1 MATRV
6 CLSVLA
12 LALAGA
18 PAMAAVKGQCTYKGK
33 NHAFVDGA
41 AAIAPDPF
49 EKSNK
54 IPTFWFVT
62 VPFDADAF
70 GSKTPDDYDDV
81 VTGHGFDK
89 DAATLQLRLDKAGKV
104 VEMLALYV
112 PPGTTQSM
120 SSNEVGTLAMKA
132 PIGARAS
139 GSWSLADDDL
149 KCSLSFD
156 LPMGGKGPPPPPP
169 KAWGVALP
177 AGGGAPGAAYM
188 AMHKATLAGDVN
200 GMIRTA
206 TKARAAE
213 MEGARKQPEFAGMIE
228 LIKAMEPKEVRV
240 VSGRADAT
248 RAELQIAG
256 KESDGAA
263 MKGTVKLVME
273 GGAWKIE
280 KVETSSSM
288 GGH

>member
-1 MATRV
+1 
-6 CLSVLA
+6 LSVLA
-12 LALAGA
+12 LALASA
-18 PAMAAVKGQCTYKGK
+18 PAVAAVKGQCTYKGK
-33 NHAFVDGA
+33 AHAFVDGA

-49 EKSNK
+49 EKTSK

-62 VPFDADAF
+62 VPFEAGAL
-70 GSKTPDDYDDV
+70 GGKTPTDYDDV
-81 VTGHGFDK
+81 VTQHGFDK
-89 DAATLQLRLDKAGKV
+89 DSATLQLRTDKAGSA

-112 PPGTTQSM
+112 PPGTNQSM
-120 SSNEVGTLAMKA
+120 SSTAVGKLTLKA
-132 PIGARAS
+132 PIGARAT

-149 KCSLSFD
+149 KCNISFD

-188 AMHKATLAGDVN
+188 AMHKAALAGDVD

-213 MEGARKQPEFAGMIE
+213 MQGARKDPHFADMLGF
-228 LIKAMEPKEVRV
+228 IKAMEPKEVHV

-256 KESDGAA
+256 KDGDGSA
-263 MKGTVKLVME
+263 MKGTVKLLME

-280 KVETSSSM
+280 KVDTSSSM